1 MAKNVRKRAPAF
13 EPVDREAQLINL
25 AMNRAEEQLQAGT
38 ASSQVITHFLRLA
51 TEKTK
56 LERDKIAAEVALA
69 NAKVEAI
76 RAQQTSEQMYQ
87 EALEAF
93 RSYGSTADFNS
104 CEDEYESCNLY

>member
-1 MAKNVRKRAPAF
+1 MAKNIRKRAPALD
-13 EPVDREAQLINL
+13 PDAREAQLINL

-69 NAKVEAI
+69 NAKVDAI

-93 RSYGSTADFNS
+93 RSYGSTAGFNNY
-104 CEDEYESCNLY
+104 EDGYEYYN

>member
-1 MAKNVRKRAPAF
+1 MSKINRKRAPALD
-13 EPVDREAQLINL
+13 PDAREAQLINL

-69 NAKVEAI
+69 NAKVDAI

-93 RSYGSTADFNS
+93 RSYSNTADF
-104 CEDEYESCNLY
+104 DEVY